1 MSNQKKKKPGLRSQ
15 SKSTM
20 DIVYILGTQ
29 SVWDDNEIR
38 YSLRSVEENL
48 ENAGKV
54 FIVGEFPAWM
64 NESQLTHIPA
74 KDPYDHKIKNAV
86 HKILI
91 ACNDKRISDNFILM
105 NDDFL
110 FLTKQSVTG
119 NINIGYIDDAQKE
132 HKTRRGYYF
141 RAIRETNQML
151 KMARIEKPINYEAHY
166 PMIINKKAFRA
177 IMEGIGWKN
186 IGYIFRSIYGN
197 VLGVVGKETR
207 DYKAFSIKEIFEM
220 KDRDFISTD
229 NYVCTNPKFQN
240 WIREK
245 FNKKSKYEHGKS

>member
-1 MSNQKKKKPGLRSQ
+1 
-15 SKSTM
+15 
-20 DIVYILGTQ
+20 
-29 SVWDDNEIR
+29 VWDDNEIR
-38 YSLRSVEENL
+38 YSLRSVEKNL
-48 ENAGKV
+48 ENAGNV

-64 NESQLTHIPA
+64 NEETLAHIPA
-74 KDPYDHKIKNAV
+74 DDIYDHKIKNAV

-91 ACNDKRISDNFILM
+91 ACADKRISDNFILM

-110 FLTKQSVTG
+110 FLTPQTVSQ
-119 NINIGYIDDAQKE
+119 NLNIGYIDDAQRD

-151 KMARIEKPINYEAHY
+151 KMAGIAKPVNYEVHY

-177 IMEGIGWKN
+177 IIEGVGWKN
-186 IGYIFRSIYGN
+186 IGYIFRSVYGN
-197 VLGVVGKETR
+197 VIGIVGKETK
-207 DYKAFSIKEIFEM
+207 DYKAFSIKEVFEM
-220 KDRDFISTD
+220 KDRAFMSTD
-229 NYVCTNPKFQN
+229 NYVVTNPKFQN